1 MVEFFFMSKGDY
13 MDNIQI
19 DYFTVAVAAV
29 LNMIIGFF
37 WYSKWLFGSSWM
49 KLCKIKEEDCK
60 CKMSLLYGFIVS
72 LVIAYFLA
80 FFEGYLGVTT
90 VTDGMVIG
98 LCIWLGFVATTQI
111 SSVIWGKEPLQ
122 LFAIHAGCKL
132 LSFLV
137 MSGVIGA

>member
-1 MVEFFFMSKGDY
+1 
-13 MDNIQI
+13 MDQIQI
-19 DYFTVAVAAV
+19 DPLTVVIAAV

-37 WYSKWLFGSSWM
+37 WYSKWLFGPTWM
-49 KLCKIKEEDCK
+49 KLHKVKTEGHN
-60 CKMSLLYGFIVS
+60 KMTLLYGLIVS

-90 VTDGMVIG
+90 VTDGMFVG
-98 LCIWLGFVATTQI
+98 FCFWLGFVVTTQI
-111 SSVIWGKEPLQ
+111 SSVIWGESPFR
-122 LFAIHAGCKL
+122 LFVLNAGYKL